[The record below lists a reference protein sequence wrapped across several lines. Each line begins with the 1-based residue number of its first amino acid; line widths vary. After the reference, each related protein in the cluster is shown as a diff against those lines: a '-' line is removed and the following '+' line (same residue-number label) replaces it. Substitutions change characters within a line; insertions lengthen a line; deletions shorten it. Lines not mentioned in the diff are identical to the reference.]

1 MKAMILELW
10 LSHGAAVLSLGKRLA
25 VALLIV
31 IIGKLCIRISGKIF
45 DRAAANIP
53 GFDETLAS
61 ILKIIIQYGITII
74 GLIIILDVFGINTT
88 SLIALL
94 GAAGVAVGLALK
106 DTLSNIASGIILILL
121 RTYKKGDYIEF
132 GSYSGTVKEMDLFV
146 TILETVDGIYISAPN
161 SNIWGTPLKNYTRN
175 GRRRMDISATISYE
189 DSIDAAF
196 DVMQEII
203 TEEKRFIPDPAP
215 QVVFQAYGENGIT
228 ITLRAW
234 AYSNVYWNVYRE
246 QMRSLKAKLEE
257 AGLSM
262 PLPQRELHIVMPPKA
277 IPEVKTAE

>member
-1 MKAMILELW
+1 MILELW